1 MSDLFTPLRDF
12 RPEVDP
18 LAPEDVRR
26 LGTRRHRRRVAATLG
41 ATACLVLGAVA
52 AGVGASSFATDAT
65 PPLPADRPSQGLTP
79 DTEQTAPAIPADFP
93 LGRGLPTASQQLDMR
108 GADTPPT
115 GESVGEICGAPYALT
130 GRPVDR
136 AAIEGTNQEYLG
148 VRDLAVYRTPAQ
160 ALDATRT
167 LAGRLRSCPV
177 EQAPGGD
184 TTTTVAALSNLGDH
198 AWVSVRTLEY
208 DGDAMSAEYY
218 VIVQRGSAALVLHQ
232 QGGEPALL
240 REGTRQAYLD
250 DFRSS
255 TVEPM
260 VAALCELDGVC

>member
-41 ATACLVLGAVA
+41 ATACLVVGAVV
-52 AGVGASSFATDAT
+52 AGVSASSIATDAT
-65 PPLPADRPSQGLTP
+65 TPLPADRPTQGATL
-79 DTEQTAPAIPADFP
+79 EAEETAVIPTDFP

-115 GESVGEICGAPYALT
+115 GESVGTICGEPYALT

-148 VRDLAVYRTPAQ
+148 VRDLAVYRSSPEAV
-160 ALDATRT
+160 DAART
-167 LAGRLRSCPV
+167 LASRLQACPLERSS
-177 EQAPGGD
+177 GGD
-184 TTTTVAALSNLGDH
+184 TATTVAPLADLGDH
-198 AWVSVRTLEY
+198 AWLSVRTLEY
-208 DGDAMSAEYY
+208 DGDVMSAEYY
-218 VIVQRGSAALVLHQ
+218 LIVQRGSATLVLHQ
-232 QGGEPALL
+232 QGGERALL
-240 REGTRQAYLD
+240 REGARQAYLD
-250 DFRSS
+250 DFRSD

-260 VAALCELDGVC
+260 VAALCGLDGVC